1 MYLGS
6 KITLPMERYCFTYF
20 LLVCLITMSI
30 FLLAQTP
37 VKVGKGF
44 REEILSKQ
52 VALLEDASKSLIIQ
66 DVLAKEA
73 VFKLNNQPFINPGFT
88 NSYYWV
94 RFRVSNLDSVER
106 DLILEVENPHINKLQ
121 LFTVSRNQVKASKI
135 TGDHFRFAQRPIRH
149 PHFLFPIHIPPGETY
164 TYYLWADKHG
174 EQLQIPLKL
183 WEKDYFSA
191 NEQTLFLFWGFLLGI
206 TILYSIVS
214 FFVFIFFRQK
224 LTFYYWTYTMGIG
237 LFLVAHTGLGFQWLW
252 SESTWW
258 ASAARPTSAILFY
271 SSMLLFTNKF
281 FNISNTQRFIYWF
294 VRLLLVVFGTLV
306 LWLWSQNPLLG
317 IFKQYWYNPV
327 YYEGDWLLVF
337 MKLINLTVFIV
348 LVTTPFVGLFYFFR
362 YRKLESLWFT
372 VGNSMLLLG
381 GMTVIFVFAGYLP
394 ENYLTQNMPL
404 ITNALESV
412 ILSFLLANRFKNIHQ
427 LNIQMSTELAE
438 QRQQNAIRLFEGQ
451 IIERKRLSQELHDG
465 ISLSLANIRLR
476 LSMLAEKLN
485 GHSKEANHLVEALGD
500 VSQDVRR
507 FSHALSPI
515 MLERYGL
522 VEALDELVNSVQTSQ
537 PNLAIS
543 FEQDGV
549 DGRQVQPL
557 VAQMIYQIA
566 LELLNNIAKHAQAN
580 QATIRLFQ
588 EANTL
593 NLEVLDDGIGY
604 EKEEESSGIGLQNI
618 RARVHLLNGTFSIVR
633 RSKGMMHKVTL
644 EQT

>member
-1 MYLGS
+1 MA
-6 KITLPMERYCFTYF
+6 RYYSAYF
-20 LLVCLITMSI
+20 LLVCLITMSVP
-30 FLLAQTP
+30 LLAQTP
-37 VKVGKGF
+37 VQVGKGF

-66 DVLAKEA
+66 DILAQKSA
-73 VFKLNNQPFINPGFT
+73 FKPNNQPFINPGFT

-94 RFRVSNLDSVER
+94 RFQLSNPDSVER

-121 LFTVSRNQVKASKI
+121 LFTVSRKQVKASMM

-149 PHFLFPIHIPPGETY
+149 PHFLFPVHIPPGETR
-164 TYYLWADKHG
+164 TYYLWTDKHG

-183 WEKDYFSA
+183 WEKDYFYT
-191 NEQTLFLFWGFLLGI
+191 NGQTLFLFWGFLLGI
-206 TILYSIVS
+206 TVLYSIVS
-214 FFVFIFFRQK
+214 LFVFIFFRQK
-224 LTFYYWTYTMGIG
+224 LTFYYWIYTTGIG

-258 ASAARPTSAILFY
+258 ASAARPTAAILFY
-271 SSMLLFTNKF
+271 SLLLLFTNKF
-281 FNISNTQRFIYWF
+281 FNIAHTQRFLYWF
-294 VRLLLVVFGTLV
+294 IRLLLVVFAILL
-306 LWLWSQNPLLG
+306 LWLWSQNPVLG
-317 IFKQYWYNPV
+317 IFKQHWYNPV
-327 YYEGDWLLVF
+327 YYEGNWLLVF
-337 MKLINLTVFIV
+337 MKLTNLTVFIV
-348 LVTTPFVGLFYFFR
+348 LITTPLIGVFYFFR

-372 VGNSMLLLG
+372 LGNSMLLLG
-381 GMTVIFVFAGYLP
+381 GLTTIFVFAGYLP
-394 ENYLTQNMPL
+394 DNYLTQNMPL
-404 ITNALESV
+404 MTNALESV

-427 LNIQMSTELAE
+427 LNAQMSTELAE

-522 VEALDELVNSVQTSQ
+522 VEALDELVNYVQVSQ

-549 DGRQVQPL
+549 DSRQVQPL

-566 LELLNNIAKHAQAN
+566 LELLNNIAKHAQAS
-580 QATIRLFQ
+580 QATLRLFQ

-604 EKEEESSGIGLQNI
+604 ENEEESTGIGLQNI
-618 RARVHLLNGTFSIVR
+618 RARVQLLNGTFNVIR
-633 RSKGMMHKVTL
+633 QPKGMKHTVTL
-644 EQT
+644 